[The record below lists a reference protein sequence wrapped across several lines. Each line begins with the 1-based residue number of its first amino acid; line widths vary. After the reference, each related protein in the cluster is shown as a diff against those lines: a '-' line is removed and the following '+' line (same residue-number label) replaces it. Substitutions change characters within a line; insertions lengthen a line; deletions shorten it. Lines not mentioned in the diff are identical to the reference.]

1 MTKLSIGPGAL
12 VAAAFIG
19 PGTVT
24 ACTVAGAGFGMA
36 LVWAL
41 VFATVA
47 TVVLQEMSARL
58 GVAARLGL
66 GEAMM
71 AGAGSRPLRWA
82 AASLVL
88 VALGI
93 GNSAYQAGNLTG
105 AVLGVEAIAGPGHR
119 RLLVALLA
127 ALAALALLS
136 GSYRRIERLLIALVV
151 LMALAFIGSA
161 VLVRPDLS
169 ALVAGLVPRVPT
181 GGLLTAVALIGTT
194 IVPYNLF
201 LHAAAARER
210 WPAGDAAALSAAR
223 TDTGVCVGLGGLVSI
238 LILAT
243 AAATVFGSGA
253 AIAGGADLARTI
265 EPAFGSAARWL
276 VGAGLF
282 AAGLTSAITAPL
294 AAAYAVA
301 EVAGRPRRGLLFR
314 SAALAV
320 LAVGTMV
327 ALLGLDP
334 VRLILVAQVANGVLL
349 PVVAGFLLYTMNR
362 GDLLGQHRNR
372 LASNL
377 LGGLVLVVSIGL
389 GLRLVLRAMGI
400 WP

>member
-1 MTKLSIGPGAL
+1 MAKLPIGPGAL

-24 ACTVAGAGFGMA
+24 ACTVAGAHFGMA

-41 VFATVA
+41 VFATAA
-47 TVVLQEMSARL
+47 TMVLQEMSARL
-58 GVAARLGL
+58 GVGARLGL
-66 GEAMM
+66 GQALL
-71 AGAGSRPLRWA
+71 AGAGARPLRWA
-82 AASLVL
+82 AAALVL

-93 GNSAYQAGNLTG
+93 GNGAYQAGNLTG
-105 AVLGVEAIAGPGHR
+105 AALGVEALLGPADR
-119 RLLVALLA
+119 RLVVTVLATLA
-127 ALAALALLS
+127 AIALS
-136 GSYRRIERLLIALVV
+136 SSSYRRIERVLLVLVAV
-151 LMALAFIGSA
+151 MALAFAGGA
-161 VLVRPDLS
+161 LLVRPDLS
-169 ALVAGLVPRVPT
+169 ALLAGLVPRVPS

-210 WPAGDAAALSAAR
+210 WPAGDAQSLAAAR
-223 TDTGVCVGLGGLVSI
+223 TDTAASVGLGGLVSI

-253 AIAGGADLARTI
+253 VIAGGADLARSI
-265 EPAFGSAARWL
+265 EPVFGPVARWL
-276 VGAGLF
+276 VGVGLF

-301 EVAGRPRRGLLFR
+301 EVAGRPPRGALFR
-314 SAALAV
+314 GVALAV
-320 LAVGTMV
+320 LATGAAV

-334 VRLILVAQVANGVLL
+334 VRLILIAQVANGLLL

-362 GDLLGQHRNR
+362 ADLLGRHRNGA
-372 LASNL
+372 ASNL
-377 LGGLVLVVSIGL
+377 LGGAVLLVSVGL
-389 GLRLVLRAMGI
+389 GLRLVLRALGV

>member
-1 MTKLSIGPGAL
+1 MAKLSIGPGAL

-24 ACTVAGAGFGMA
+24 ACTVAGADFGMA

-58 GVAARLGL
+58 GVGARLGL
-66 GEAMM
+66 GEALM
-71 AGAGSRPLRWA
+71 AGAGARPLRWA
-82 AASLVL
+82 VALLVL

-105 AVLGVEAIAGPGHR
+105 ASLGVEALVGPVDR
-119 RLLVALLA
+119 RLVVAVLALLA
-127 ALAALALLS
+127 APALMSA
-136 GSYRRIERLLIALVV
+136 SYRRIERVLLVLVAV
-151 LMALAFIGSA
+151 MALAFAGGA

-169 ALVAGLVPRVPT
+169 ALFAGLVPKVPA

-210 WPAGDAAALSAAR
+210 WSASDDDALAAAR
-223 TDTGVCVGLGGLVSI
+223 IDTGASVGLGGLVSI

-243 AAATVFGSGA
+243 ATATVFGTGA
-253 AIAGGADLARTI
+253 TVASGADLAGSI
-265 EPAFGSAARWL
+265 EPAFGPAARWL

-301 EVAGRPRRGLLFR
+301 EVAGRPPRGALFR
-314 SAALAV
+314 GVALAV
-320 LAVGTMV
+320 LLVGTAV
-327 ALLGLDP
+327 ALLGLSP
-334 VRLILVAQVANGVLL
+334 VRLILLAQVANGILL

-362 GDLLGQHRNR
+362 ADLLGRHRNG

-377 LGGLVLVVSIGL
+377 LGAAVLLVTIGL
-389 GLRLVLRAMGI
+389 GLRLVLRALGV

>member
-1 MTKLSIGPGAL
+1 MAKLSIGPGAL

-24 ACTVAGAGFGMA
+24 ACTVAGADFGMA

-58 GVAARLGL
+58 GVGARLGL
-66 GEAMM
+66 GEALM
-71 AGAGSRPLRWA
+71 AGAGARPLRWA
-82 AASLVL
+82 VALLVL

-105 AVLGVEAIAGPGHR
+105 ASLGVEALVGPVDR
-119 RLLVALLA
+119 RLVVAVLALLA
-127 ALAALALLS
+127 ALALMSA
-136 GSYRRIERLLIALVV
+136 SYRRIERVLLVLVAV
-151 LMALAFIGSA
+151 MALAFAGSA

-169 ALVAGLVPRVPT
+169 ALFAGLVPKVPA

-210 WPAGDAAALSAAR
+210 WSASDGDALAAAR
-223 TDTGVCVGLGGLVSI
+223 IDTGASVGLGGLVSI

-243 AAATVFGSGA
+243 AAATVFGTGA
-253 AIAGGADLARTI
+253 TVTSGADLARSI
-265 EPAFGSAARWL
+265 EPVFGTAARWL

-301 EVAGRPRRGLLFR
+301 EVAGRPPRGALFR
-314 SAALAV
+314 GVALAV
-320 LAVGTMV
+320 LLVGTAV
-327 ALLGLDP
+327 ALLGLSP
-334 VRLILVAQVANGVLL
+334 VRLILLAQVANGILL

-362 GDLLGQHRNR
+362 ADLLGRHRNGP
-372 LASNL
+372 ASNL
-377 LGGLVLVVSIGL
+377 LGAAVLLVTIGL
-389 GLRLVLRAMGI
+389 GLRLVLRALGL

>member
-1 MTKLSIGPGAL
+1 MAKLSIGPGAL

-24 ACTVAGAGFGMA
+24 ACTVAGADFGMA

-58 GVAARLGL
+58 GVGARLGL
-66 GEAMM
+66 GEALM
-71 AGAGSRPLRWA
+71 AGAGARPLRWA
-82 AASLVL
+82 VALLVL

-105 AVLGVEAIAGPGHR
+105 ASLGVEALVGPVDR
-119 RLLVALLA
+119 RLVVAVLALLA
-127 ALAALALLS
+127 APALMSA
-136 GSYRRIERLLIALVV
+136 SYRRIERVLLVLVAV
-151 LMALAFIGSA
+151 MALAFAGGA

-169 ALVAGLVPRVPT
+169 ALFTGLVPKVPA

-210 WPAGDAAALSAAR
+210 WSASDDDALAAAR
-223 TDTGVCVGLGGLVSI
+223 IDTGASVGLGGLVSI

-243 AAATVFGSGA
+243 AAATVFGTGA
-253 AIAGGADLARTI
+253 TVASGADLAGSI
-265 EPAFGSAARWL
+265 EPAFGPAARWL

-301 EVAGRPRRGLLFR
+301 EVAGRPPRGALFR
-314 SAALAV
+314 GVALAV
-320 LAVGTMV
+320 LLVGTAV
-327 ALLGLDP
+327 ALLGLSP
-334 VRLILVAQVANGVLL
+334 VRLILLAQVANGILL

-362 GDLLGQHRNR
+362 ADLLGRHRNG

-377 LGGLVLVVSIGL
+377 LGAAVLLVTIGL
-389 GLRLVLRAMGI
+389 GLRLVLRALGV

>member
-1 MTKLSIGPGAL
+1 MAKLTIGPGAL

-41 VFATVA
+41 VFATFA
-47 TVVLQEMSARL
+47 TLVLQEMSARL

-71 AGAGSRPLRWA
+71 AGAGPRPLRWA
-82 AASLVL
+82 AAGLVL

-105 AVLGVEAIAGPGHR
+105 AALGVEAIAGPGNR
-119 RLLVALLA
+119 PVLVALLA
-127 ALAALALLS
+127 GLAAIALLS
-136 GSYRRIERLLIALVV
+136 GSYRRIERLLIALVL
-151 LMALAFIGSA
+151 LMALAFTGSA
-161 VLVRPDLS
+161 LLVRPDLS
-169 ALVAGLVPRVPT
+169 ALVAGLVPRVPS

-210 WPAGDAAALSAAR
+210 WPAGDAAALSSARADSAA
-223 TDTGVCVGLGGLVSI
+223 CVGLGGLVSI

-243 AAATVFGSGA
+243 AAATVFGSGTG
-253 AIAGGADLARTI
+253 IAGGADLARSI

-314 SAALAV
+314 GVALAV
-320 LAVGTMV
+320 LAVGTLV

-362 GDLLGQHRNR
+362 GDLLGRHRNR

-377 LGGLVLVVSIGL
+377 LGGLVLVVSVGL
-389 GLRLVLRAMGI
+389 GLRLVLRALGL

>member
-1 MTKLSIGPGAL
+1 MAKLSIGPGAL

-24 ACTVAGAGFGMA
+24 ACTVAGADFGMA

-58 GVAARLGL
+58 GVGARLGL
-66 GEAMM
+66 GEALM
-71 AGAGSRPLRWA
+71 AGAGARPLRWA
-82 AASLVL
+82 VALLVL

-105 AVLGVEAIAGPGHR
+105 ASLGVEALVGPVDR
-119 RLLVALLA
+119 RLVVAVLALLA
-127 ALAALALLS
+127 APALMSA
-136 GSYRRIERLLIALVV
+136 SYRRIERVLLVLVAV
-151 LMALAFIGSA
+151 MALAFAGGA

-169 ALVAGLVPRVPT
+169 ALFAGLVPKVPA

-210 WPAGDAAALSAAR
+210 WSASDDDALAAAR
-223 TDTGVCVGLGGLVSI
+223 IDTGASVGLGGLVSI

-243 AAATVFGSGA
+243 AAATVFGTGA
-253 AIAGGADLARTI
+253 TVASGADLAGSI
-265 EPAFGSAARWL
+265 EPAFGPAARWL

-301 EVAGRPRRGLLFR
+301 EVAGRPPRGALFR
-314 SAALAV
+314 GVALAV
-320 LAVGTMV
+320 LLVGTAV
-327 ALLGLDP
+327 ALLGLSP
-334 VRLILVAQVANGVLL
+334 VRLILLAQVANGILL

-362 GDLLGQHRNR
+362 ADLLGRHRNG

-377 LGGLVLVVSIGL
+377 LGAAVLLVTIGL
-389 GLRLVLRAMGI
+389 GLRLVLRALGV